1 MFTSSRSLYGSL
13 LCRLSAPNMPAV
25 RPRSSQQSLLM
36 IAACCGGMLPMV
48 NLAMVSSTFLAL
60 SGDFNADL
68 IDLARLVLGNVLIM
82 GLVQPLI
89 TPLHALLGLRGGL
102 LLALTLLIVSGVA
115 TAFAGSLPEMTL
127 WYALTGFG
135 GGLFMSLSVRIVFT
149 IAPAESRGFFMAIWT
164 FAIGFG
170 SNLSPILSGVLVEFT
185 TWRALFLLSP
195 LVGIPCLFVVL
206 RYLPNSRPTGLP
218 PFDWC
223 SFALLVAFAVASLF
237 ILCYGQTFGWNS
249 TFILCMLFCAASALF
264 LFLLSCLSAKAPL
277 LHLEHLLITGVSP
290 ALFAAV
296 LLIIGHVGM
305 RVQMILFMRNVLAYP
320 PSQIGLMFLVP
331 FIVFLLTL
339 IPAGLVVPH
348 SNPKPFILIGF
359 TCIMVAALQL
369 SRLDANAGWM
379 QIVLPLSLRS
389 FGFALGNVAMTP
401 LLLRNVPPEKQPQI
415 LPVINCLRFFI
426 MCTFMGSMAIVS
438 VQLNKWYLAR
448 LASQVTEA
456 SVSVQSTLAHWA
468 AVFAEQGLSTFQAHR
483 NALSIITSSVKKQAT
498 VFTFDHLFLLLALS
512 GLFAILFTLSCR
524 RVNPHP
530 TSSALRHAA
539 RSGFVHAI
547 LALKAL
553 YRKPIKKIQRQTV
566 SRAGLPLVLLFLAI
580 PLAIPLTGCTVG
592 PDYVRPE
599 QDLPAISEDAP
610 GLLFT
615 KERWWEVFQDAE
627 LNRLEEAA
635 LAQNNNLAQAMA
647 RVEQSAAAAGIAFAD
662 RLPSAG
668 IRGQSGR
675 RQMTEPERR
684 THNYPHRT
692 QDSFGGTFFLS
703 FELDLWGKYRRLD
716 EAAQAELLSSEAA
729 RDTVR
734 LSVTSETA
742 LTYFQLRTLQE
753 QRRIVKDMLEA
764 YDRTCKVYE
773 TRYRIGQSPET
784 TFRRFVAERAKTQTL
799 LSMLEDRQ
807 IRCEGTLAMLA
818 GYSPADIIEQTHDGF
833 QNGLNINQL
842 APPPDVPSGL
852 PSDLLLRRP
861 DVRTAEG
868 RLMAANARIGAA
880 QAAFLPSFSLTGESG
895 YASTRLDSLFTD
907 PANIWNI
914 AGGLVQPVFQGG
926 RLKARERMAQAQYA
940 EARAAYLLSVQN
952 AFRETREALSGNRI
966 SRELIASSTEQVH
979 ELTRSNDIMEK
990 QYDAGL
996 SSVMDLLDVR
1006 RQLLSARQ
1014 DHAEARRQQLAAVV
1028 QLCKALGGGWHEVK

>member
-1 MFTSSRSLYGSL
+1 MSTPSRSLHEQL
-13 LCRLSAPNMPAV
+13 LFRLSAPDMPAV
-25 RPRSSQQSLLM
+25 RPHSSQQYLLM
-36 IAACCGGMLPMV
+36 LVACCGAMLPIA
-48 NLAMVSSTFLAL
+48 NLSMISSTFLVL

-68 IDLARLVLGNVLIM
+68 IDLARLTLGNVLIM

-89 TPLHALLGLRGGL
+89 TPLHGLLGLRGGL
-102 LLALTLLIVSGVA
+102 FLALTLLSAAGTA
-115 TAFAGSLPEMTL
+115 TSFAGSLPEMTL

-149 IAPAESRGFFMAIWT
+149 IAPPESRGLFMAIWA

-170 SNLSPILSGVLVEFT
+170 SNFSPILSGVLVECT
-185 TWRALFLLSP
+185 TWRLLFLLSP
-195 LVGIPCLFVVL
+195 LIGLPCLLIVL
-206 RYLPNSRPTGLP
+206 RYLPNNRPTGLP

-223 SFALLVAFAVASLF
+223 SFTFLVAFALPTLF

-249 TFILCMLFCAASALF
+249 TFILCMVFCAVSALF
-264 LFLLSCLSAKAPL
+264 LFLLSCLSTKTPL
-277 LHLEHLLITGVSP
+277 LHLEHLLITGVPP

-296 LLIIGHVGM
+296 LLVVSHVGM
-305 RVQMILFMRNVLAYP
+305 RVQMILFMRNVLLYP
-320 PSQIGLMFLVP
+320 PLQIGLMFLVP

-339 IPAGLVVPH
+339 IPAGLAVPH
-348 SNPKPFILIGF
+348 SNPKSFLLTSF
-359 TCIMVAALQL
+359 TCITIAALLL

-379 QIVLPLSLRS
+379 QIALPLSLRS
-389 FGFALGNVAMTP
+389 FGFALGTVAVTP
-401 LLLRNVPPEKQPQI
+401 LLLRNVPLEKQPQL
-415 LPVINCLRFFI
+415 LPIINCLRFFF
-426 MCTFMGSMAIVS
+426 MCSCTGSMTIVS

-448 LASQVTEA
+448 LASQVTDA
-456 SVSVQSTLAHWA
+456 SISVQSTLAHWT
-468 AVFAEQGLSTFQAHR
+468 AVFADQGLSAFQAHR

-498 VFTFDHLFLLLALS
+498 VFTFDHLFLLLALAS
-512 GLFAILFTLSCR
+512 IFAILFTLCCR

-530 TSSALRHAA
+530 TSSALRHYA
-539 RSGFVHAI
+539 RSSFAYAIHAI
-547 LALKAL
+547 KAL
-553 YRKPIKKIQRQTV
+553 YKKPVANVRRTV
-566 SRAGLPLVLLFLAI
+566 SQSSLLAAL
-580 PLAIPLTGCTVG
+580 LLIPLTGCTVG

-599 QDLPAISEDAP
+599 QHLPAVSENTP
-610 GLLFT
+610 GPLFT

-635 LAQNNNLAQAMA
+635 LTQNNNLAQAMA

-668 IRGQSGR
+668 IKGQNEK

-684 THNYPHRT
+684 THDYPHRT
-692 QDSFGGTFFLS
+692 QDSFGGTVFLS

-773 TRYRIGQSPET
+773 TRYRLGQSPET
-784 TFRRFVAERAKTQTL
+784 TFRRFAAERAKTQTL

-818 GYSPADIIEQTHDGF
+818 GYSPADIIESDGF
-833 QNGLNINQL
+833 QNGLSINQL

-895 YASTRLDSLFTD
+895 YSSTRLDSLFTD

-914 AGGLVQPVFQGG
+914 ASGLAQPLFQGG
-926 RLKARERMAQAQYA
+926 RLKARERVAQAQYA

-966 SRELIASSTEQVH
+966 SRELVASSTEQVQ

-996 SSVMDLLDVR
+996 SNVMDLLDVR

-1014 DHAEARRQQLAAVV
+1014 DHAEARRQQLASVV
-1028 QLCKALGGGWHEVK
+1028 QLCKALGGGWNEVTVK